1 MARAY
6 LVAGISHMK
15 DHQAIGA
22 DKMKLPVW
30 ELDHPD
36 APITRL
42 RGMFQGI
49 TDLASAHVDGNPCVA
64 ASSFDGN
71 CYLWPL
77 DDSRHSSAGEL
88 PLRTFHAGTSVQTL
102 DTICDRYVV
111 GGAQNSTAQ
120 YLDHVPALFLWD
132 IKDARLLDSARPW
145 VTHLI
150 QQMEYDPVTRTI
162 LCLPIEGDYVKPVK
176 VDDGAKFR
184 HYDSFSVS
192 GRITAIQVL
201 SDRAAG
207 ESSLFALVPREQAVY
222 EWKLQERHDTW
233 VRHKLPDPIHE
244 FSVFMT
250 QGEPHILGTTE
261 GHALTLYNVSQ
272 RREVERIQ
280 TDMRLYHPSVVWN
293 ENEPIA
299 LARGVAGQDY
309 AVAIRLSPRQVTR
322 YPCPDARITCVA
334 MVSGR

>member
-1 MARAY
+1 MTRAY

-15 DHQAIGA
+15 DHKALGSG
-22 DKMKLPVW
+22 KMQLPVW
-30 ELDHPD
+30 ALDDPD
-36 APITRL
+36 APMMRL

-49 TDLASAHVDGNPCVA
+49 TDLAPTIIDGHPAVL

-71 CYLWPL
+71 CYLWQL
-77 DDSRHSSAGEL
+77 DASRCSGADEL
-88 PLRTFHAGTSVQTL
+88 PLRTFSAGTRVQTL
-102 DTICDRYVV
+102 DTICDKYVV
-111 GGAQNSTAQ
+111 GGAQNSMAQ
-120 YLDHVPALFLWD
+120 YQADVPALFLWD
-132 IKDARLLDSARPW
+132 INDARLLDSARPW

-150 QQMEYDPVTRTI
+150 QQVEYDPVTRNI
-162 LCLPIEGDYVKPVK
+162 LCLPIEGGYVKPVK
-176 VDDGAKFR
+176 VDDEGKFR
-184 HYDSFSVS
+184 HYDSFSAS

-222 EWKLQERHDTW
+222 EWKLQERRDAW

-244 FSVFMT
+244 FSVFMM

-280 TDMRLYHPSVVWN
+280 TDMRLYHPSVVWH
-293 ENEPIA
+293 ENELMV
-299 LARGVAGQDY
+299 LARGLGEQDY
-309 AVAIRLSPRQVTR
+309 AVAIRFSPRTVTR
-322 YPCPDARITCVA
+322 YPCPDARITCVE
-334 MVSGR
+334 MVSGE